1 MAVTR
6 PEPPPPTRASTG
18 EASRGVADAYDRT
31 GRSWEA
37 GPARLVYDRLAE
49 VLVAASPVS
58 LAGRRVLDVGA
69 GTGAAARSIRAA
81 GGHPV
86 AVDVSLGMLRANATS
101 AGRAVVADA
110 RRLPVPTGAVDGVVA
125 AFSFNHLSDP
135 AAGFREAAR
144 VCRPGSPILAA
155 AYAAD
160 DHHPVRAAAEQALV
174 EAGWVVDPWYADLR
188 TRAVPLLA
196 TADGML
202 AAAHT
207 AGLAGQVAEV
217 TVDLPDLTPADLV
230 AWRLGMAQS
239 APFLATLAP
248 AARARVHTRAR
259 HLLGPTPP
267 PLRRSTIVLTTLAT

>member
-1 MAVTR
+1 MTR
-6 PEPPPPTRASTG
+6 PETPPPIRTGTGRSSRA
-18 EASRGVADAYDRT
+18 VADAYDRT
-31 GRSWEA
+31 GRSWQD

-49 VLVAASPVS
+49 VLVAASPVP

-81 GGHPV
+81 GGRPV

-110 RRLPVPTGAVDGVVA
+110 RRLPVPTGAVAGVVA
-125 AFSFNHLSDP
+125 AFSFNHLPDP

-160 DHHPVRAAAEQALV
+160 DHHPVKAAADQAMA
-174 EAGWVVDPWYADLR
+174 EAGWVVDPWYTELR
-188 TRAVPLLA
+188 ARAVPLLA

-202 AAAHT
+202 TAART
-207 AGLAGQVAEV
+207 AGLAPRAGEV
-217 TVDLPDLTPADLV
+217 TVDLPDLTPDDLV
-230 AWRLGMAQS
+230 TWRLGMAQS

-248 AARARVHTRAR
+248 DARIRIHARAR

-267 PLRRSTIVLTTLAT
+267 RLQRSIVVLTALAN

>member
-1 MAVTR
+1 
-6 PEPPPPTRASTG
+6 
-18 EASRGVADAYDRT
+18 
-31 GRSWEA
+31 
-37 GPARLVYDRLAE
+37 
-49 VLVAASPVS
+49 VS

-125 AFSFNHLSDP
+125 AFSFNHLPNP

-207 AGLAGQVAEV
+207 AGLAGRVAEV

-239 APFLATLAP
+239 APFLATLTP
-248 AARARVHTRAR
+248 AARARVHTRAQ

-267 PLRRSTIVLTTLAT
+267 RLRRSTIVFTTLAT